1 MSRPRRF
8 GVSRC
13 PGLPGLMWG
22 AGAAALYLA
31 AIWIAWPWPAPL
43 RLLYDGYSPPP
54 PYRWVH
60 PPFAPLHRPLPPHSA
75 TGVIALT
82 PNGSAPGSVVTGD
95 DQAAIVLPAEAFAP
109 RAGEPSVE
117 IRITPLDP
125 TSVAPPPRGL
135 RYDANAY
142 RIDATYTLSHRP
154 AALRAPASVILRYAT
169 GATALLRLSGRAWTT
184 LPSRRVP
191 IALGIYGTTRALGV
205 FAAAGPPRP
214 GAPDAVQLDRGLAV
228 VLAIAAV
235 ALLIGLA
242 RSSRRAARRR
252 GGGR

>member
-1 MSRPRRF
+1 MSRPRRV
-8 GVSRC
+8 GMSRC
-13 PGLPGLMWG
+13 PGLRGLVWG
-22 AGAAALYLA
+22 GGTAALYLA
-31 AIWIAWPWPAPL
+31 AIWCAWPWPAPL
-43 RLLYDGYSPPP
+43 RLLYDGYVPPP

-60 PPFAPLHRPLPPHSA
+60 PPLAPLHRPLPPHSA
-75 TGVIALT
+75 TGIIALT
-82 PNGSAPGSVVTGD
+82 PHGSAPGSVATGD

-125 TSVAPPPRGL
+125 TSIAPPPGGL

-142 RIDATYTLSHRP
+142 RIDATYTVSHRP

-169 GATALLRLSGRAWTT
+169 GATALLRLSGRTWTA
-184 LPSRRVP
+184 LPSQRVP
-191 IALGIYGTTRALGV
+191 IALEIYGTTRALGV
-205 FAAAGPPRP
+205 FAATGPPQP
-214 GAPDAVQLDRGLAV
+214 VTPQWVGLDRGLAAA
-228 VLAIAAV
+228 LAIAAV
-235 ALLIGLA
+235 VLLIGLA